1 MKMAENPLRRIRAW
15 LTRAKTAPAVVEQ
28 VASVQQDQTRD
39 VHAVGAQVAA
49 LSERVALLENAL
61 LAELAG
67 MREVTSEQSEL
78 GFIATLALAREA
90 GMQQLLQ
97 ALGKPR
103 PLRPGL
109 SILTISWNHAGFLRS
124 AVRSA
129 LATLDLLAPGEQ
141 GAVLVLDDASSDETP
156 QVLEK
161 LRAADGRVRPVR
173 SPVNLGLSRARN
185 VLLQVAETTHALM
198 LDADNTAVPEGA
210 TSLYAVARA
219 WSPAFTFGNVI
230 MVDSDGS
237 IVAAVS
243 NEPPTTDYFFV
254 GGPHLDTLGVLDVAY
269 FRQIGG
275 YNPDPAFHAF
285 DDHEVIHRLARLGA
299 LIAFVPTVAG
309 RYRFDR
315 LSHSQTHQ
323 GAHEATIAR
332 LRRAYDQDG
341 RLTAE
346 QPSAMAAHPATGPLW
361 ATPAALAARPE
372 LATLLPGQSKRHA
385 EASD

>member
-1 MKMAENPLRRIRAW
+1 MNMGENTLRRIRSW
-15 LTRAKTAPAVVEQ
+15 LRRAKTAPAVVEQ
-28 VASVQQDQTRD
+28 VANVQQDQTRD
-39 VHAVGAQVAA
+39 VHVVRAQVAA
-49 LSERVALLENAL
+49 LSERVGLLENTL
-61 LAELAG
+61 LAELVA

-78 GFIATLALAREA
+78 GVVATLTLAREA
-90 GMQQLLQ
+90 GMQQLLRT
-97 ALGKPR
+97 LGEPH

-124 AVRSA
+124 SVGST
-129 LATLDLLAPGEQ
+129 LATLDLLSPDEQ
-141 GAVLVLDDASSDETP
+141 GAVLVLDDSSSDETP
-156 QVLEK
+156 QVLEE
-161 LRAADGRVRPVR
+161 LRAADGRVRPVH

-185 VLLQVAETTHALM
+185 VLLHAAETTHALM

-210 TSLYAVARA
+210 TSLYAVARE

-237 IVAAVS
+237 ILAAVS

-299 LIAFVPTVAG
+299 IIAFVPTVAG
-309 RYRFDR
+309 HYRYDR
-315 LSHSQTHQ
+315 LSHSQIHQ
-323 GAHEATIAR
+323 GSHEATIAR

-341 RLTAE
+341 RLTS
-346 QPSAMAAHPATGPLW
+346 QPPSAMAAHPATGPLW
-361 ATPAALAARPE
+361 ATPAARVARPD
-372 LATLLPGQSKRHA
+372 LARLLPRPPEPRDA
-385 EASD
+385 PTT